1 MFGIKSLFFRNLH
14 TYHQNLCAISANVNK
29 LLRWPKEVIIKWPFP
44 LAYSAEFAPFFRES
58 AIFKCTIYIKDWNNW
73 PQIQGIGHTANFY
86 PMKTMGTGNL
96 PAIPSARFHRF
107 SLQGP
112 RNSQSLQFSWG
123 KNLQCRVKVE
133 IRKRNWPLQYRHFQP
148 SKRYF

>member
-86 PMKTMGTGNL
+86 PMKTMGTGNYGV
-96 PAIPSARFHRF
+96 PAGKTCTRAIKESQRIPMYVCC
-107 SLQGP
+107 G
-112 RNSQSLQFSWG
+112 
-123 KNLQCRVKVE
+123 
-133 IRKRNWPLQYRHFQP
+133 
-148 SKRYF
+148 